1 MKTPTIPTLLGP
13 DGMTSLREYAGY
25 HGGGSGFGGQLRAWN
40 PPGESVDAAL
50 LPNFTRGNARADDLV
65 RNNGYAANAIQLHQD
80 HIVGSFFR
88 LSHRPSWRYLGIG
101 EEEARAFSREVE
113 AAWKEFA
120 EDDCCCIDVERKRTF
135 TMMIREGVAMHAFN
149 GELFVQATWDTS
161 PSRLFRTQF
170 RMVSPKRIS
179 NPNNTGDSRN
189 CRAGVQINDSGAALG
204 YYVSEDGYPGW
215 MPQKWTWIPR
225 ELPGG
230 RASFIHVFEPVE
242 DGQTRGANVFY
253 SVMEQ
258 MKMLDTLQN
267 TQLQSAIVKA
277 MYAATIE
284 SELDTQ
290 SAMDFILGA
299 NSQEQRERLTG
310 WIGEIAAYYAAA
322 PVRLGGAKVPHL
334 MPGDSLNLQTA
345 QDTDNG
351 YSVFEQSLLRY
362 IAAGLGV
369 SYEQLSRNYAQMSY
383 STARASANES
393 WAYFMGRRKFVAS
406 RQASQMFLCWL
417 EEAIVRRVVTLPSKA
432 RFSFQEAR
440 SAWGNCDWIGSG
452 RMAIDGLKEVQEA
465 VMLIEAGLS
474 TYEKECA
481 KRGDDYQEIFAQQ
494 VRETMERRA
503 AGLKPP
509 AWAAAAFESGCD
521 NQQRRRRVTAELRNL
536 PHIASMAFNEPLMLE
551 PAYARVFF
559 CALAGQLG
567 ISRLT
572 DAVSGDSLTAQEAL
586 ATLALSGDDDGP
598 RQARSYQVM
607 NGIAVLPV
615 SGTLVSRT
623 RALQPYSG
631 MTGYNGII
639 ARLQQAASDPMVDG
653 ILLDM
658 DTPGGMVAG
667 AFDCAD
673 IIARV
678 RDIKPV
684 WALANDMNCSAGQL
698 LASAA
703 SRRLVTQT
711 ARTGSI
717 GVMMAHSNYGAALE
731 KQGVEITLIYSG
743 SHKVDGNPYSHLPDD
758 VRETLQSRMD
768 ATRRMFA
775 QKVSAYTGLSVQA
788 VLDTEAAVYSG
799 QEAIDAGLADELV
812 NSTDAIT
819 VMRDALDARKS
830 RLSGGRMT
838 KETQSTTVSATA
850 SQADV
855 TDVVPATEGEN
866 ASAAQPDVNA
876 QITAAV
882 AAENSRIMGILNCEE
897 AHGREEQAR
906 VLAETP
912 GMTVETARRILAAAP
927 QSAQARS
934 DTALDRLMQG
944 APAPLA
950 AGNPASDAVNDLLNT
965 PV

>member
-1 MKTPTIPTLLGP
+1 MEVNKKQLADIFGASIRTIQNWQEQ
-13 DGMTSLREYAGY
+13 GMPVLR
-25 HGGGSGFGGQLRAWN
+25 GGGKGNEVLYDSAAVIKWYAERDAEIENEKLR
-40 PPGESVDAAL
+40 
-50 LPNFTRGNARADDLV
+50 
-65 RNNGYAANAIQLHQD
+65 
-80 HIVGSFFR
+80 
-88 LSHRPSWRYLGIG
+88 
-101 EEEARAFSREVE
+101 REVE
-113 AAWKEFA
+113 
-120 EDDCCCIDVERKRTF
+120 
-135 TMMIREGVAMHAFN
+135 
-149 GELFVQATWDTS
+149 ELRQA
-161 PSRLFRTQF
+161 
-170 RMVSPKRIS
+170 
-179 NPNNTGDSRN
+179 
-189 CRAGVQINDSGAALG
+189 
-204 YYVSEDGYPGW
+204 SEADLQPG
-215 MPQKWTWIPR
+215 
-225 ELPGG
+225 
-230 RASFIHVFEPVE
+230 
-242 DGQTRGANVFY
+242 
-253 SVMEQ
+253 
-258 MKMLDTLQN
+258 
-267 TQLQSAIVKA
+267 
-277 MYAATIE
+277 TIE
-284 SELDTQ
+284 YE
-290 SAMDFILGA
+290 
-299 NSQEQRERLTG
+299 RHRLTRAQADAQELKNARDSAEVVETAFCTFVLSR
-310 WIGEIAAYYAAA
+310 IAGEIASILDGIPLSVQRRFPELENRHVDFLKRDIIKAMNKAAA
-322 PVRLGGAKVPHL
+322 LDEL
-334 MPGDSLNLQTA
+334 M
-345 QDTDNG
+345 
-351 YSVFEQSLLRY
+351 
-362 IAAGLGV
+362 
-369 SYEQLSRNYAQMSY
+369 
-383 STARASANES
+383 
-393 WAYFMGRRKFVAS
+393 
-406 RQASQMFLCWL
+406 
-417 EEAIVRRVVTLPSKA
+417 
-432 RFSFQEAR
+432 
-440 SAWGNCDWIGSG
+440 
-452 RMAIDGLKEVQEA
+452 
-465 VMLIEAGLS
+465 
-474 TYEKECA
+474 
-481 KRGDDYQEIFAQQ
+481 
-494 VRETMERRA
+494 
-503 AGLKPP
+503 
-509 AWAAAAFESGCD
+509 
-521 NQQRRRRVTAELRNL
+521 
-536 PHIASMAFNEPLMLE
+536 
-551 PAYARVFF
+551 
-559 CALAGQLG
+559 
-567 ISRLT
+567 
-572 DAVSGDSLTAQEAL
+572 
-586 ATLALSGDDDGP
+586 
-598 RQARSYQVM
+598 
-607 NGIAVLPV
+607 

-788 VLDTEAAVYSG
+788 VLDTEAAVYSA

-855 TDVVPATEGEN
+855 TDVVQATEGEN